1 MPSAALRAVQTWP
14 STLRIPLGFESGQ
27 PGGSNLQ
34 RPRNPSAVPEF
45 APQRRPGL
53 RPDPRTLALWLE
65 ASAAG
70 DRQAFRCLF
79 DATSPT
85 LNALLRRMVLS
96 PSDAED
102 LLVEVYAKV
111 WRAAASFDAS
121 RGPAL
126 TWMAVIARRHALDH
140 LRRGRRRRDAELRA
154 VAPGP
159 SEPPG
164 PQDLGS
170 QAEDRERL
178 ARAVG
183 TLAPEQREAIR
194 VVFFDGC
201 SHAEAAARLKQPL
214 GTLKGR
220 VRSALRQ
227 MRAALEPPRGSTT

>member
-1 MPSAALRAVQTWP
+1 MSEPKAGRSGF
-14 STLRIPLGFESGQ
+14 SPL
-27 PGGSNLQ
+27 P
-34 RPRNPSAVPEF
+34 NPSPWSARKPHDVPDF

-53 RPDPRTLALWLE
+53 RPDPRDLAHWLA
-65 ASAAG
+65 ASASG
-70 DRQAFRCLF
+70 DRQAFRRLF
-79 DATSPT
+79 ETTSPI

-96 PSDAED
+96 QADAED
-102 LLVEVYAKV
+102 LLVEVYAKI
-111 WRAAASFDAS
+111 WRAASSFDPA
-121 RGPAL
+121 RGTAL
-126 TWMAVIARRHALDH
+126 TWMAVIARRQALDH

-154 VAPGP
+154 GAPTP
-159 SEPPG
+159 TDVPG

-194 VVFFDGC
+194 AVFFEGC
-201 SHAEAAARLKQPL
+201 SHVEAAARLKQPL

-227 MRAALEPPRGSTT
+227 MRAALEPRRESTT